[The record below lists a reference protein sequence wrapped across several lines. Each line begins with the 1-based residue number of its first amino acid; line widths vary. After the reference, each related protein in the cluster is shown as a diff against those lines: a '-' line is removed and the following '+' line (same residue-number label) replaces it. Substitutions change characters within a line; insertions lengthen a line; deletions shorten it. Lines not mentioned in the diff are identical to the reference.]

1 MRETDQTDQTEK
13 AKKKPAGQNPWYV
26 LATLA
31 GEHPKRTWYWKR
43 REQNRRYWNA
53 WMWQGMTEAAQA
65 ARNETAGR
73 DIFADTPDWAT
84 VGAEVEQ
91 LFAARLPGAPLPD
104 PKDAIDFGNVE
115 FPAPVSFDGFV
126 FPGSVAFFE
135 ASFADMANFGRAS
148 FAKGANFY
156 HASFAEGAHFN
167 SASFAE
173 KADFDR
179 ASFAKWANFIRASF
193 AKEAMFEGGRF
204 EQAADF
210 HHARFSGPA
219 QFQRCV
225 FAERADFTDA
235 QFAAPANFRA
245 AQFKTAYPRLE
256 GTLLHDKTHVSAE
269 DQYWPPTKTHQSDQ
283 DQDKNEEAARTSCAY
298 LRHNMTLQGLTED
311 AHFFF
316 RREMTHKARRA
327 RWWERPFY
335 ILYRGVEYGY
345 GVWQPLMGLSI
356 VWLVGFI
363 ALTECAAL
371 GWCAAIGLSFAN
383 IFRFFGFQATYF
395 QEVIPNLPGWLNFIG
410 GAQTVLGYLLLFFL
424 ALGLRNRFRLK

>member
-1 MRETDQTDQTEK
+1 
-13 AKKKPAGQNPWYV
+13 V
-26 LATLA
+26 
-31 GEHPKRTWYWKR
+31 
-43 REQNRRYWNA
+43 
-53 WMWQGMTEAAQA
+53 
-65 ARNETAGR
+65 
-73 DIFADTPDWAT
+73 FWA
-84 VGAEVEQ
+84 
-91 LFAARLPGAPLPD
+91 
-104 PKDAIDFGNVE
+104 
-115 FPAPVSFDGFV
+115 
-126 FPGSVAFFE
+126 
-135 ASFADMANFGRAS
+135 
-148 FAKGANFY
+148 
-156 HASFAEGAHFN
+156 
-167 SASFAE
+167 
-173 KADFDR
+173 
-179 ASFAKWANFIRASF
+179 
-193 AKEAMFEGGRF
+193 GRF

-210 HHARFSGPA
+210 NNARFSGLA
-219 QFQRCV
+219 QFQQCV
-225 FAERADFTDA
+225 FAKHADFTDA

-283 DQDKNEEAARTSCAY
+283 DQDKNKNEEAARTSCAY

-345 GVWQPLMGLSI
+345 GVWQPLMGLI
-356 VWLVGFI
+356 VVWLVGFI
-363 ALTECAAL
+363 ALVWFIACTEHPAL
-371 GWCAAIGLSFAN
+371 GGWAASGLSFAN